1 MVCPGPR
8 TVEVTGARVRSTD
21 GTAVAAV
28 ATMPR
33 EASRDTK
40 LAGRMVVVAVGAGL
54 PVATG
59 PVVLVMDGATIE
71 VAVAVAVAV
80 ADGMTVA
87 EAVLA
92 GSIETTGSGVVVT
105 AMTAVGAGSEAGDGV
120 AVGRVVSA
128 VAVTVASVAKATPT
142 AVPKPT
148 RTWRHDPR
156 ITDCLRKLPCV

>member
-1 MVCPGPR
+1 MVCPGPS

-21 GTAVAAV
+21 GIAVPAV
-28 ATMPR
+28 VMMPR
-33 EASRDTK
+33 EASRATK
-40 LAGRMVVVAVGAGL
+40 LAGWMVVVADGAGL
-54 PVATG
+54 PVTTG
-59 PVVLVMDGATIE
+59 PVVLVTDGATVE
-71 VAVAVAVAV
+71 VAVAGAV

-87 EAVLA
+87 GAVLA

-105 AMTAVGAGSEAGDGV
+105 ARTAVGAGSEAGDGV

-128 VAVTVASVAKATPT
+128 VAVTVASVAKATPM
-142 AVPKPT
+142 AAPKPT

>member
-1 MVCPGPR
+1 MVCPGPS

-21 GTAVAAV
+21 GIAVPAV
-28 ATMPR
+28 VMMPR
-33 EASRDTK
+33 EASRATK
-40 LAGRMVVVAVGAGL
+40 LAGWMVVVADFAGL

-71 VAVAVAVAV
+71 VAVAGAV

-92 GSIETTGSGVVVT
+92 GSIKTTGSGVVVT
-105 AMTAVGAGSEAGDGV
+105 ARTAVGAGSEAGDGV

-128 VAVTVASVAKATPT
+128 VAVTVASVARATPM
-142 AVPKPT
+142 AAPKPT